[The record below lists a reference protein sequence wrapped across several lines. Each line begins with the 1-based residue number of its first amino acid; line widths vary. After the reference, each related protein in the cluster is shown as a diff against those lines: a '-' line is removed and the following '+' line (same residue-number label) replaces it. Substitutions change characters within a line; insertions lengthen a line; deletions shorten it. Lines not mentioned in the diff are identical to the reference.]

1 MFLARVIK
9 NVISLP
15 RIFESYSFVPTR
27 IEKITIEYW
36 YLLVFLKYIAWLFEW
51 LESEWRSFS
60 CGKWVEIKP
69 SVDRNRNQTS
79 FATSDLICYNY
90 QSIWMSS
97 ERKSDAIKN
106 KLNWNFRKTNVIY
119 RRLAVLAYI
128 KIVNK
133 TSAPLNVNSK
143 RLCSV
148 SRRTKFTQRSRNEL
162 HFSSSRGNFVGEI
175 LRWEKNS
182 SRASKTSNSTKN
194 LMHLNG

>member
-27 IEKITIEYW
+27 HWKITIEYW

-51 LESEWRSFS
+51 LGMEKFFLWKMGRNKTER
-60 CGKWVEIKP
+60 
-69 SVDRNRNQTS
+69 RNRNQTS

-133 TSAPLNVNSK
+133 TSALLNVNSK

>member
-9 NVISLP
+9 KRNIFASNIRKLFVCRNKASKKLRSSIGIFSCSLNIS
-15 RIFESYSFVPTR
+15 RDYSSG
-27 IEKITIEYW
+27 
-36 YLLVFLKYIAWLFEW
+36 
-51 LESEWRSFS
+51 SEWRSFS

-69 SVDRNRNQTS
+69 SVGRNRNQTS

-148 SRRTKFTQRSRNEL
+148 SRRTKFTQRSRKEL

>member
-51 LESEWRSFS
+51 LGMEKFFLWKMGRNKTERRSES
-60 CGKWVEIKP
+60 KP
-69 SVDRNRNQTS
+69 D
-79 FATSDLICYNY
+79 ATSDLICYNY